1 MSDPRKSHRYWLVP
15 YERHDIVLLSALH
28 SPLVTKPPEHARQ
41 VFALRKQLKEQVLTS
56 WKYAVLR
63 VRWDPLSGS
72 DLGPMSNPI
81 GDSFERIRFV
91 LKEPAVVVLW
101 FLNCSTVHAV
111 SLQVRSRC
119 ECVVWPVFLK
129 VRHVA
134 PKRFRGWSSLVSG
147 LDNDIFSNAVFE
159 GTIGDI

>member
-1 MSDPRKSHRYWLVP
+1 MSDTRKSHRYWLVT

-28 SPLVTKPPEHARQ
+28 SPLVTKPLEHARQ

-56 WKYAVLR
+56 WKYAE
-63 VRWDPLSGS
+63 LSTQSTKPSGQAS

-134 PKRFRGWSSLVSG
+134 PKRFHGRSSLMLNIDAIS
-147 LDNDIFSNAVFE
+147 
-159 GTIGDI
+159 